1 MLGLNFR
8 RSIEI
13 GNGARDFKNAVV
25 CASTQTLLLHR
36 SFKQALAVAGEFAI
50 RANLAGAHLGIAED
64 AFACRSKAV
73 ELHFTCAQD
82 TLSNRGGIFGSRI
95 APQFLIVRGGHVD
108 VDVDSVHEGTRDLRD
123 VALDHF
129 DRAFAGISSRVVE
142 LAAGL
147 WVRSL

>member
-1 MLGLNFR
+1 MPPFYFPISLELSPVAPVGRSVLDCFSDVLGLNFR

-36 SFKQALAVAGEFAI
+36 AFKQALAVAGEFAI
-50 RANLAGAHLGIAED
+50 RANLASAHLGIAED

-82 TLSNRGGIFGSRI
+82 TLSNRRN
-95 APQFLIVRGGHVD
+95 
-108 VDVDSVHEGTRDLRD
+108 LREPNCSA
-123 VALDHF
+123 VPY
-129 DRAFAGISSRVVE
+129 SSRRARRCGCRFGPE
-142 LAAGL
+142 IFE
-147 WVRSL
+147 R